1 MIFYFS
7 GTGNTRWAATALAE
21 ATGERLLSIA
31 GEMEAN
37 GGRDSREPIVYGLA
51 EGERI
56 GFCFPAYGWMPPR
69 IVRDFVK
76 RLAFAGGVAGHYCYS
91 LCTCG
96 DDIGCTMDVFRR
108 DLRRRGMELCSGFTL
123 VMPESYVCLP
133 FFDTDPPEKE
143 RRKLVQASADLKA
156 FMEAVVSRRC
166 GLEAGHRG
174 ALPHAK
180 TYIVGTVFYRLLIT
194 DRPFRVDDSLCV
206 RCRRCA
212 GACPVGNITFD
223 ISSGLPVWACDGRCT
238 NCMACYHVCPQH
250 AINYWRTRHKGQYL
264 FRQKSVRL

>member
-7 GTGNTRWAATALAE
+7 GTGNTRWAATTLAE

-31 GEMEAN
+31 SEMEAH
-37 GGRDSREPIVYGLA
+37 GGTRSHEPLVYTLA

-69 IVRDFVK
+69 IVRDFVR
-76 RLAFAGGVAGHYCYS
+76 RLTFTGGMAGHYCYS

-96 DDIGCTMDVFRR
+96 DDIGCTMDVFCR
-108 DLRRRGMELCSGFTL
+108 DLHRKGLELSSSFTL

-143 RRKLVQASADLKA
+143 RRKLLQASNDLKM
-156 FMEAVVSRRC
+156 FTEAVLSCRC
-166 GLEAGHRG
+166 GLRAGHRG

-180 TYIVGTVFYRLLIT
+180 TYIVGTFFYRVLIT
-194 DRPFRVDDSLCV
+194 DRPFRVDKSLCV
-206 RCRRCA
+206 HCHRCS
-212 GACPVGNITFD
+212 GVCPVNNITYD
-223 ISSGLPVWACDGRCT
+223 IHSGLPVWARDGRCT

-250 AINYWRTRHKGQYL
+250 AINYWHTQHKGQYL
-264 FRQKSVRL
+264 CRKKTMK